1 MKTVQYSDLYQYHFT
16 SNTLLSPDGLHLVY
30 EVDQADQKSNSY
42 LSHLVIADLTDG
54 SSRDLTH
61 GPKDK
66 AAFWLDDDTFIFT
79 SSGRQEGAGSKEATY
94 YYKISISGGEASL
107 WKKLPYK
114 AGSLKLISGDMFA
127 ATEVRDASKED
138 PLVLKDTDSQSGK
151 AEQETDK
158 IPEAVEGKD
167 YWVFDEFPFW
177 FNGRGVINKKRN
189 TLLLH
194 KNGETL
200 ALSPRY
206 MDVLGWDL
214 SPDKTRIAYTG
225 RQYSQM
231 QPRVCG
237 LYLYDIASGMT
248 TAILPQAGYSVG
260 SVHFC
265 GNDKIFYTALAEEK
279 RGDNSDYYLYDIAS
293 DRHQKL
299 PFPDADPHGGLALD
313 SVLGG
318 GQSMLF
324 DDGWLYFCQTRESHV
339 RLCRM
344 KADGSDEDGTIETV
358 TDRFA
363 TINSFD
369 LKEGRLVL
377 SVLMDMHLPE
387 VYLLKEEGQTR
398 ELIQLSHQNTDYE
411 KEHYILTPETFSMTD
426 RDGVRLEGFVIKPL
440 GFEEGKKYPGIL
452 EMHGG
457 PKGAFGPA
465 FHHEM
470 QCYAQMGYFVFFTN
484 PRGSDGRGDDF
495 ARINGLL
502 GTIDYND
509 FMDFTDEVIRRY
521 PQLDEK
527 KIGICGGSYGGYMC
541 NWMIG
546 HTDRFAAAASQR
558 SISNYLTKL
567 LCTDIGVPYNLPQ
580 VGADPWEDFEK
591 VWEISPLKAAPK
603 AKTPTLFI
611 QSDEDYRCWQSGA
624 FQMFNALMMNG
635 TPARIALFHGETH
648 ELSRS
653 GRPRNRVSRLK
664 EMGDWFDRYLKENS

>member
-279 RGDNSDYYLYDIAS
+279 RGDNSDYYLYDIPS

-377 SVLMDMHLPE
+377 SALMDMHLPE

>member
-265 GNDKIFYTALAEEK
+265 GNDKIFYTALTEEK

-377 SVLMDMHLPE
+377 SALMDMHLPE

>member
-377 SVLMDMHLPE
+377 SALMDMHLPE

-440 GFEEGKKYPGIL
+440 GFEKGKKYPGIL

>member
-440 GFEEGKKYPGIL
+440 GFEKGKKYPGIL

>member
-377 SVLMDMHLPE
+377 SALMDMHLPE

>member
-279 RGDNSDYYLYDIAS
+279 RGDNSDYYLYDIPS
-293 DRHQKL
+293 DRHQNCL
-299 PFPDADPHGGLALD
+299 
-313 SVLGG
+313 SR
-318 GQSMLF
+318 
-324 DDGWLYFCQTRESHV
+324 TRTLTEAWPSI
-339 RLCRM
+339 R
-344 KADGSDEDGTIETV
+344 SW
-358 TDRFA
+358 
-363 TINSFD
+363 
-369 LKEGRLVL
+369 
-377 SVLMDMHLPE
+377 
-387 VYLLKEEGQTR
+387 EEGSPCSST
-398 ELIQLSHQNTDYE
+398 TDGC
-411 KEHYILTPETFSMTD
+411 ISARP
-426 RDGVRLEGFVIKPL
+426 
-440 GFEEGKKYPGIL
+440 GKATYV
-452 EMHGG
+452 
-457 PKGAFGPA
+457 
-465 FHHEM
+465 
-470 QCYAQMGYFVFFTN
+470 C
-484 PRGSDGRGDDF
+484 
-495 ARINGLL
+495 
-502 GTIDYND
+502 
-509 FMDFTDEVIRRY
+509 
-521 PQLDEK
+521 
-527 KIGICGGSYGGYMC
+527 
-541 NWMIG
+541 
-546 HTDRFAAAASQR
+546 AA
-558 SISNYLTKL
+558 
-567 LCTDIGVPYNLPQ
+567 
-580 VGADPWEDFEK
+580 
-591 VWEISPLKAAPK
+591 
-603 AKTPTLFI
+603 
-611 QSDEDYRCWQSGA
+611 
-624 FQMFNALMMNG
+624 
-635 TPARIALFHGETH
+635 
-648 ELSRS
+648 
-653 GRPRNRVSRLK
+653 
-664 EMGDWFDRYLKENS
+664 